1 MQKWMLTIILGIWM
15 LTFMGCNDSTSSVIS
30 EKAKEQQEQ
39 MKEAMTTPFGR
50 YPEEITYTLGKMTGA
65 NNSNMPVGDTFEDN
79 AYTRY
84 LKKMLNIQNVDEF
97 EESTDY
103 DNVVSMAI
111 TAQDLPDVMVV
122 SDMEQLQ
129 LLIEKDLVED
139 LTQVYEDCTSDTIK
153 EIYNSYGSEILE
165 NVTVDGK
172 LMALPETN
180 IENGPSLI
188 WLRQDWM
195 DELGLKAPKT
205 LEDVEYIIGEFMSKD
220 PGGNGKGNTIGLL
233 CDANLVGEAGYSYE
247 YQMDLIFATYG
258 AYPKQW
264 IRNAEGELVYGSV
277 QPEAKQALKQLQ
289 KMYKKGI
296 LDKQFLLR
304 STDNI
309 IELIR
314 KGRSGSFFGPW
325 WAPNNPLIEAKK
337 FNSNA
342 EWQPFLIATD
352 EDGSTSYVSQNPSYK
367 YVVVRKGY
375 EHPEI
380 VMKIVSVLFD
390 YARFQDDDA
399 TEIGRYYKL
408 NVDPTARPLAIN
420 VDFADALM
428 RCYYDLVDVFTGKKK
443 KENLEQ
449 LEVSYYDA
457 CAEYKERGEFAS
469 VENWAAYTSRIT
481 ACGVIDEG
489 KTNQVKSL
497 FFGETETMQKQWWK
511 LQKMEEE
518 YYLRIITGDAS
529 INTFDEFVKK
539 WKVEGGDIITEEVK
553 SYVER

>member
-15 LTFMGCNDSTSSVIS
+15 LTFIGCNDGTSSVIS
-30 EKAKEQQEQ
+30 DGSVEQKELME
-39 MKEAMTTPFGR
+39 EAMTTPFGR

-65 NNSNMPVGDTFEDN
+65 NNSNMPAGDTFENN

-84 LKKMLNIQNVDEF
+84 LKKMLNIQNIDEF

-139 LTQVYEDCTSDTIK
+139 LSQVYEDCTSDTIK
-153 EIYNSYGSEILE
+153 AIYNSYGSEILE

-195 DELGLKAPKT
+195 DELGLEAPKT
-205 LEDVEYIIGEFMSKD
+205 LEDVEYIIRQFMSKD
-220 PGGNGKGNTIGLL
+220 PGGNGEGNTIGLV

-277 QPEAKQALKQLQ
+277 QPEAKQALKRLQ
-289 KMYKKGI
+289 KMYNEGI
-296 LDKQFLLR
+296 LDQKFLLR

-337 FNSNA
+337 FNPNA

-390 YARFQDDDA
+390 YARFQDDNA

-428 RCYYDLVDVFTGKKK
+428 RCYYDLVDVFTGKKE
-443 KENLEQ
+443 KEKLEQ
-449 LEVSYYDA
+449 LEVAYYDA
-457 CAEYKERGEFAS
+457 CAEYKARGEFAS

-511 LQKMEEE
+511 LQKLEEE

-529 INTFDEFVKK
+529 IDTFDEFIKK
-539 WKVEGGDIITEEVK
+539 WRAEGGDIITEEVK
-553 SYVER
+553 CYVER